1 MPAERALGHEVAA
14 GPRRPPARVLG
25 AGGGGGEGG
34 EGHRQE
40 QGGQELQCR
49 HGDQG
54 RDININKL
62 YKVTENVVKVLCVI
76 CNQEEHE

>member
-62 YKVTENVVKVLCVI
+62 YKVTENVVKVLCVL

>member
-1 MPAERALGHEVAA
+1 MGAFSVIVIVIEALLAWPHLPGCVPAERALGHEVAA

-49 HGDQG
+49 HG
-54 RDININKL
+54 
-62 YKVTENVVKVLCVI
+62 
-76 CNQEEHE
+76 